1 MMRLHHFYDV
11 FVGMR
16 LREIKSLVDSTCDPA
31 FAVDGGGRIAAWNRG
46 AEKLFGLPV
55 EEAMGRLCGH
65 VLEGSDA
72 CGLVCSENCT
82 VRQAVERRHP
92 MENFDLQVTT
102 IKGRQWCNVSV
113 LIIDEEQ
120 SLDPFAVHIVRS
132 IDLRKRLELMVQ
144 DFIVSETAIQPAEA
158 LAIVAGTRAP
168 ARSADL
174 SVREL
179 EILRLLAY
187 GESTEAIAS
196 RLHLSRSTVNN
207 HIQHCMKKLD
217 AHSRLEAIRRAE
229 QAGLI
234 AP

>member
-1 MMRLHHFYDV
+1 MRLK
-11 FVGMR
+11 
-16 LREIKSLVDSTCDPA
+16 EIRSLVESTSDPA
-31 FAVDGGGRIAAWNRG
+31 FAVDGEGRIAAWNQG

-55 EEAMGRLCGH
+55 EEAVGRLCGT

-72 CGLVCSENCT
+72 CGAVCSENCT

-92 MENFDLQVTT
+92 MENFDLQVST

-120 SLDPFAVHIVRS
+120 SPDPFAIHIVRS
-132 IDLRKRLELMVQ
+132 IDLRKRLEMMVQ
-144 DFIVSETAIQPAEA
+144 DFIVSETAIPAVEA
-158 LAIVAGTRAP
+158 LALVSGTRAS

-174 SVREL
+174 TAREI
-179 EILRLLAY
+179 EILRLLAR
-187 GESTEAIAS
+187 GESTVAIAS
-196 RLHLSRSTVNN
+196 ALHLSRATVNN
-207 HIQHCMKKLD
+207 HIQRTMKKLD